1 MLRED
6 LQKSIYEAMDRT
18 KENTG
23 VSFNLALNYGGRDEI
38 VKATKKIAE
47 KVKSG
52 EISLEE
58 INEKM
63 LSENMYTFDIPD
75 PDLMIRTSGELR
87 LSGFLIWQLAYTELL
102 FVDKYWPD
110 FEEKDL
116 DMAIE
121 EYQKRNRNFGGN

>member
-1 MLRED
+1 
-6 LQKSIYEAMDRT
+6 MDRT
-18 KENTG
+18 KDNTG

-47 KVKSG
+47 KVKLG
-52 EISLEE
+52 KINLED
-58 INEKM
+58 INEEL

-110 FEEKDL
+110 FDEKDL
-116 DMAIE
+116 DLAIE
-121 EYQKRNRNFGGN
+121 EYQKRNRKFGAN